1 MTKEELL
8 KLADNLIAERNEL
21 EKRFGKLEEF
31 VKNAPF
37 NQDIGEEQQTLLLQQ
52 FEAMIAYKTALT
64 SRIQLIYGDYRL
76 RTNELL
82 VYQTRK

>member
-1 MTKEELL
+1 MTKKELL

-21 EKRFGKLEEF
+21 EKRFCKLEEF

-52 FEAMIAYKTALT
+52 LEAMIAYKTALT

-76 RTNELL
+76 RT
-82 VYQTRK
+82 RK

>member
-8 KLADNLIAERNEL
+8 KLADKLIAECSEL
-21 EKRFGKLEEF
+21 QEKIGRLEEF
-31 VKNAPF
+31 IKHTPF

-52 FEAMIAYKTALT
+52 LEAMIAYKTALT

-76 RTNELL
+76 R
-82 VYQTRK
+82 QR